1 MRRFRFEWNSLKTRV
16 TLLTL
21 GIFVISIWS
30 LTFYTGRMLR
40 EDMKGLLGEQQFS
53 TASLIAAE
61 IDREVADRLQALEIT
76 ASEITPTMINNPVAL
91 QALFAHQPLLHHL
104 FNDGIACAGLA
115 GTVIADY
122 PQVPGRIGANF
133 MERDYVIGPLT
144 TGKATI
150 GKPVRSKLTQDPSF
164 VMAVPIK
171 DTAGRVIGVLA
182 GIINLNQPNFVTTS
196 TGGYDSKGGDFFL
209 VAPQHQIVV
218 ASSNKSRILATLPA
232 PGVIPALDRQAQG
245 YEGTQIF
252 VNPLGFEVLTSAKQ
266 IPSAGWYIAITLDTE
281 RAFAPIKVMQQN
293 MLLAACALTLLVTG
307 LLWEMLRRQLTP
319 LLATANAL
327 ASMVD
332 SKEFPSALPITRHDE
347 VGHLIAGF
355 NQLLVSLHE
364 RDAALG
370 ESEVRFRT
378 LIEWTHEA
386 VAVHRGGKLLYAN
399 PAALHLFGAASKQ
412 DLVGKPMLEFVHP
425 DYRQSVVERMQRS
438 YDKNF
443 HPPMVEEKFLRLD
456 GTVID
461 VEVTGIVINYDGQSA
476 TQVAIHDIT
485 ERKLAE
491 DQLRTLS
498 HIVEQAPISILIT
511 DLDGNIKY
519 ANPWITKVTGYSAEE
534 IFGQNPRL
542 FKTDQTPL
550 EVYQDLWQTLRA
562 GGVWRGEFG
571 NRKKNGDVFVEQAV
585 IAPVLDDAGRTTHY
599 VALKEDV
606 TERKRTEHALQT
618 SLQEKVALLNEV
630 HHRVKNNLQVITSL
644 LRLEA
649 GRSSQPDTKSVL
661 TDMQGR
667 IRSMALLHESLYR
680 TGTFASVDLGAYL
693 KQLAS
698 QAFRAQS
705 SGTVRLELELASVQV
720 SMDQATP
727 CGLLVNE
734 LISNCLKHGFPE
746 GRSGEIRIELHAMA
760 TATVAP
766 ATEGGAAQWL
776 LRVSDTGVGLP
787 ADFKARRHQSLG
799 LQLVADLV
807 HQLGGTLD
815 MGSAPGA
822 VFTVVFTPDAPSSA
836 TGAV

>member
-1 MRRFRFEWNSLKTRV
+1 MRRFKFEWNSLKTRV

-61 IDREVADRLQALEIT
+61 IDREVADRVQALEIT
-76 ASEITPTMINNPVAL
+76 AREITPTIINNPVAL
-91 QALFAHQPLLHHL
+91 QALLAHQPLLHHL
-104 FNDGIACAGLA
+104 FNDGIASTGLA
-115 GTVIADY
+115 GTVIADF
-122 PQVPGRIGANF
+122 PPVPGRIGANF
-133 MERDYVIGPLT
+133 MERDYIIGPLK

-150 GKPVRSKLTQDPSF
+150 GKPVHSKLTQDPSF

-182 GIINLNQPNFVTTS
+182 GIINLNKPNFVTTS

-232 PGVIPALDRQAQG
+232 PGVNPALDRQAQG
-245 YEGTQIF
+245 FEGTQIF

-281 RAFAPIKVMQQN
+281 RAFVPIKVMQKN
-293 MLLAACALTLLVTG
+293 MLLAACALTILVTG

-319 LLATANAL
+319 LLATAKAL

-332 SKEFPSALPITRHDE
+332 SKEFPSALPIARHDE
-347 VGHLIAGF
+347 VGHLIGGF
-355 NQLLVSLHE
+355 NQLMISLHE
-364 RDAALG
+364 RDAALS
-370 ESEVRFRT
+370 ESEARFRT
-378 LIEWTHEA
+378 LIEWTPEA

-399 PAALHLFGAASKQ
+399 PAALHLFGATSKQ
-412 DLVGKPMLEFVHP
+412 DLLGKPMLEFVHP
-425 DYRQSVVERMQRS
+425 DYRHSVVERMQRS
-438 YDKNF
+438 YDKNL
-443 HPPMVEEKFLRLD
+443 HPPMVEEKFLKLD

-498 HIVEQAPISILIT
+498 RIVEQAPISILIT
-511 DLDGNIKY
+511 DLDGNIRY

-534 IFGQNPRL
+534 ICGQNPRL
-542 FKTDQTPL
+542 FKTDQTPP

-571 NRKKNGDVFVEQAV
+571 NRKKNGVVFVEQAV
-585 IAPVLDDAGRTTHY
+585 IAPVQDDAGRTTHY

-606 TERKRTEHALQT
+606 TERKRTEQALKA

-680 TGTFASVDLGAYL
+680 TGIFASVDLGAYL
-693 KQLAS
+693 KRLAS

-705 SGTVRLELELASVQV
+705 SGAVRLVLELASVQV

-746 GRSGEIRIELHAMA
+746 GRSGEIRIELQAMA
-760 TATVAP
+760 TTTVAP
-766 ATEGGAAQWL
+766 ATEGGATQWL

-815 MGSAPGA
+815 IGSALGA
-822 VFTVVFTPDAPSSA
+822 VFTVAFTPDAPRSA
-836 TGAV
+836 TGAA

>member
-1 MRRFRFEWNSLKTRV
+1 M
-16 TLLTL
+16 
-21 GIFVISIWS
+21 
-30 LTFYTGRMLR
+30 
-40 EDMKGLLGEQQFS
+40 
-53 TASLIAAE
+53 
-61 IDREVADRLQALEIT
+61 
-76 ASEITPTMINNPVAL
+76 AL
-91 QALFAHQPLLHHL
+91 QALFAGQPLLTHL
-104 FNDGIACAGLA
+104 FNDGIACTGLA

-133 MERDYVIGPLT
+133 MERDYIIGPLK

-150 GKPVRSKLTQDPSF
+150 SKPVRSELTQNPSF

-182 GIINLNQPNFVTTS
+182 GIVNLNKPNFVTTS
-196 TGGYDSKGGDFFL
+196 TGGYDSKDGDFFL

-232 PGVIPALDRQAQG
+232 RGVNPALDRQAQG

-266 IPSAGWYIAITLDTE
+266 IPSAGWYIAITLDTK
-281 RAFAPIKVMQQN
+281 RAFAPIKVMQQR
-293 MLLAACALTLLVTG
+293 MLLAAGVLTLLVTG
-307 LLWEMLRRQLTP
+307 LLWELLRRQLTP
-319 LLATANAL
+319 LLATAKAL
-327 ASMVD
+327 TFMAGSN
-332 SKEFPSALPITRHDE
+332 EFPSALPIARHDE

-364 RDAALG
+364 RDAALS
-370 ESEVRFRT
+370 ESEARFRT
-378 LIEWTHEA
+378 LIEWTPEA
-386 VAVHRGGKLLYAN
+386 IAVHRGGKLLYAN
-399 PAALHLFGAASKQ
+399 PAARRMFGATSEQ
-412 DLVGKPMLEFVHP
+412 DLVGKPMLRFVHP
-425 DYRQSVVERMQRS
+425 DYRHSVVQRMQRS
-438 YDKNF
+438 YDQSL
-443 HPPMVEEKFLRLD
+443 HPPMVEEKFLKLD

-461 VEVTGIVINYDGQSA
+461 VEVTGIVIKYDGRSA
-476 TQVAIHDIT
+476 TQVAMHDIT
-485 ERKLAE
+485 ARKLAE

-498 HIVEQAPISILIT
+498 NIVEQASISILIT

-519 ANPWITKVTGYSAEE
+519 ANPWITKATGYHAEE
-534 IFGQNPRL
+534 IRGQNPRF

-562 GGVWRGEFG
+562 GGVWRGEFD
-571 NRKKNGDVFVEQAV
+571 NRKKNGDLFVEQAV

-705 SGTVRLELELASVQV
+705 SGAVRLELELATVQV
-720 SMDQATP
+720 SMDQAMP

-746 GRSGEIRIELHAMA
+746 GHSGEIRIELHVM
-760 TATVAP
+760 TTVAP
-766 ATEGGAAQWL
+766 ATEGRAAQWL

-807 HQLGGTLD
+807 HQIGGTLD
-815 MGSAPGA
+815 IGSAPGA
-822 VFTVVFTPDAPSSA
+822 VFTVVFTPNAPSSA
-836 TGAV
+836 MGAV